1 LRCDV
6 CLHLMIACSHDDFRL
21 ALLSLLQFILSGDLH
36 DFAIPLEARVIINE
50 PKIEVS
56 LELVPR

>member
-1 LRCDV
+1 
-6 CLHLMIACSHDDFRL
+6 MIACSHDDFRL
-21 ALLSLLQFILSGDLH
+21 ALLSLLSLFLSGDLH
-36 DFAIPLEARVIINE
+36 DLAIPLEAGVIINE